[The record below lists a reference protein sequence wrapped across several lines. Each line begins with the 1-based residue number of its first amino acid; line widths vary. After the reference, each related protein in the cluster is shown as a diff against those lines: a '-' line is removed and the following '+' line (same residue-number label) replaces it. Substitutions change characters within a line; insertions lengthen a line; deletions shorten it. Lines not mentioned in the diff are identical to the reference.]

1 MLPEIINHCAVGYT
15 LQKKKKKILK
25 KPVRVTYKT

>member
-15 LQKKKKKILK
+15 LQKKKGLT
-25 KPVRVTYKT
+25 KPVKVTYKT